1 MSYISEHTG
10 IKSLVYNYC
19 NKEQEMA
26 LRNSEEVIYVAE
38 QVRKGDDEYKSKT
51 YTWLTNGTSCE
62 PMAYRRKDND
72 SLISNGL
79 MFLDFDAKDSKKHLF
94 MNVMKIFKPHLK
106 EWGVALIE
114 KSMRGGTHVLV
125 QMIEGLTQKEMV
137 VVFNKLTGLSA
148 DDNALGLKRCCY
160 LVPESYIGYINDELY
175 FSMNP
180 NQPLPMKEEYQQIIN
195 EYNAE
200 QERLH
205 QQKIAERRAQAVAL
219 REECTDS
226 ERIEQV
232 VDAID
237 RAGVPLDDYNDWV
250 ELGFVLAHALGE
262 GGRYLFHRLSHN
274 STKYNAYECDKKYDN
289 LVRTSRGEVTI
300 GTLIWWAKKEGVIM

>member
-1 MSYISEHTG
+1 MAYISEYKG
-10 IKSLVYNYC
+10 NKSLVYNYC
-19 NKEQEMA
+19 NKEQEMT
-26 LRNSEEVIYVAE
+26 LRNSEEVIYAAE
-38 QVRKGDDEYKSKT
+38 QVRKGDEKYKSRT

-62 PMAYRRKDND
+62 PKAYRGQDYD
-72 SLISNGL
+72 YLISNGL
-79 MFLDFDAKDSKKHLF
+79 MFLDFDAKDGKKHLF
-94 MNVMKIFKPHLK
+94 ANVMKIFKPHVD

-125 QMIEGLTQKEMV
+125 RMIEGLTQKEML

-148 DDNALGLKRCCY
+148 DDNALGVKRCCY

-175 FSMNP
+175 FSMEP
-180 NQPLPMKEEYQQIIN
+180 HQPLPMKEEYQQIIN

-205 QQKIAERRAQAVAL
+205 QLKIAQRRAQAIAL
-219 REECTDS
+219 REEGTDS
-226 ERIEQV
+226 ERIEQI

-237 RAGVPLDDYNDWV
+237 RAGVPLDDYNEWV
-250 ELGFVLAHALGE
+250 ELGLVLGYALGE

-289 LVRTSRGEVTI
+289 LVQTSRGEVTI
-300 GTLIWWAKKEGVIM
+300 GTLVWWAKGEGVVL